1 MDSPSVIIQ
10 KLIYF
15 FWICWVESIKVFVV
29 WRNCSFQTKQT
40 RANQTEN
47 YFFSQKWQQWHIS
60 VSGNSHAVETKH
72 FKILSACFCRRF
84 SFISAWFRAAWF
96 LLHVHCAWPGYS
108 QMQNIAEKNIEQ
120 KSISEGFFSC
130 PIFHKKQFCYFTFVF
145 TCLDADFKNF
155 SRSRHS
161 SLQRFRL
168 LMLTFGCIR
177 SKGPCEGTWGGEV
190 QLTARGNSDTSA
202 TWSW

>member
-1 MDSPSVIIQ
+1 MSITAVEKTWTKISSQNHGLSSPLYTEINI
-10 KLIYF
+10 F
-15 FWICWVESIKVFVV
+15 CWICWVESIKVFVV

-108 QMQNIAEKNIEQ
+108 QMQNIAEKILSKNQ
-120 KSISEGFFSC
+120 SLKVFLAALFSIKNSYAISHLFSL
-130 PIFHKKQFCYFTFVF
+130 V
-145 TCLDADFKNF
+145 
-155 SRSRHS
+155 
-161 SLQRFRL
+161 
-168 LMLTFGCIR
+168 
-177 SKGPCEGTWGGEV
+177 
-190 QLTARGNSDTSA
+190 
-202 TWSW
+202 